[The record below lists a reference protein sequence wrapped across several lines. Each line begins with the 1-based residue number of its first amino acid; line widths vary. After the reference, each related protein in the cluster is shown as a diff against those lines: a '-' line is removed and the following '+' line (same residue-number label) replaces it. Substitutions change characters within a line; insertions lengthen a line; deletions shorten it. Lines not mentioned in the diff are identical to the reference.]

1 MTKPLILTSGICLL
15 GASNVCANSG
25 DKLVNRHSS
34 FLLVGIVSSWRYA
47 DAWVR
52 ISWSWGFAG
61 GVSGMNWVRVAVM
74 LDTET
79 NKEENNLWRKGSV
92 GVGLCFRYR

>member
-1 MTKPLILTSGICLL
+1 
-15 GASNVCANSG
+15 
-25 DKLVNRHSS
+25 
-34 FLLVGIVSSWRYA
+34 
-47 DAWVR
+47 
-52 ISWSWGFAG
+52 
-61 GVSGMNWVRVAVM
+61 M